1 MLLGATIKRFDYFKW
16 QLEINRVF
24 QSKIINNNPEQIIG
38 IGPRYMLFELNDYA
52 FINYFY
58 LYYYGQQ

>member
-24 QSKIINNNPEQIIG
+24 QSKIINNNPE
-38 IGPRYMLFELNDYA
+38 
-52 FINYFY
+52 
-58 LYYYGQQ
+58 